1 MRNAQKPDHKS
12 LSSIIDW
19 LKEGHFVIPDFQRE
33 FEWQPWDIRDLVRS
47 IFLDYYIGSLLLWKG
62 TDENFAALSCEAIH
76 GFNGTERRDLIVLDG
91 QQRLTALYYACVAP
105 DVPLPKR
112 KNRYLYFIRVDKFM
126 AGEHDEAFSYDWT
139 RGALARFGDVEAQ
152 YEAHWFPLAVVGGGG
167 WALANWMQG
176 YEEWWKKKAEDAE
189 TAGGEEAA
197 AEARQLAGDAHEFG
211 ETVRAITQDYQ
222 ITYVELEKELPLDKV
237 CDIFTQI
244 NSKGV
249 RLDIFDLINALL
261 KPQGLQL
268 KIMYREARPK
278 FEFMESSKAN
288 VYLLQIMSI
297 LLQSYCSPKYLY
309 YLLPGAEKSVRNP
322 DGSLRKETLVN
333 DTAEFEA
340 LWNRAVDSLAH
351 AVDLIRH
358 PQEYG
363 VTSAAYLPYQ
373 AMLPAFAALNARASE
388 LDPSR
393 RLDATKKIRHW
404 YWASVFTTRYSG
416 AVESRAA
423 RDFIDVTNW
432 FDDDSAEPTP
442 ISELK
447 QQFRAIEFRKL
458 QKKGDS
464 IYNGVFNLLV
474 IGGAKDWMTGT
485 VPLPADLDDHH
496 IVPQSWGKSQEA
508 VGSTIDCILNR
519 SPLSAETNRNVI
531 RDRLPNQYLPEWIQ
545 HSSESQVRATLETH
559 LISPAAFDILLRDPF
574 GPTDFEAFIGE
585 RQKSIQ
591 EAIQSLLIKE
601 RLDLPPQLRELDEG
615 VEQVELGL
623 RSVISETLG
632 GRLDRLPPN
641 IADELNRR
649 LQADARRNAALDVEA
664 FDDLEARLQYSD
676 FRELQDIITNR
687 MLWEEFEPRFK
698 NKQGLMTKFEQ
709 VANLRN
715 DIRHSRSTTEVR
727 RMEGQAAILWFQDV
741 MSRMTAGSSGTS
753 GDLNV
758 EAP

>member
-19 LKEGHFVIPDFQRE
+19 LKQGQFVIPDFQRE

-62 TDENFAALSCEAIH
+62 TEENFTALSCEPVH
-76 GFNGTERRDLIVLDG
+76 GFSGDERRDMIVLDG

-112 KNRYLYFIRVDKFM
+112 KNRFLYFIRVDKFM
-126 AGEHDEAFSYDWT
+126 AGDHDEAFGYDWT
-139 RGALARFGDVEAQ
+139 RGALARHADRDAQ
-152 YEAHWFPLAVVGGGG
+152 FENHWFPVSVVGESG
-167 WALANWMQG
+167 WGLADWMRD
-176 YEEWWKKKAEDAE
+176 YEAWWRSRADEAQSTGDEEGERVARRYQSDA
-189 TAGGEEAA
+189 
-197 AEARQLAGDAHEFG
+197 REFG
-211 ETVRAITQDYQ
+211 DTVRGITQDYQ
-222 ITYVELEKELPLDKV
+222 ITYVELDKELPLDKV

-268 KIMYREARPK
+268 KLMYRNTRSK

-322 DGSLRKETLVN
+322 DGSLRKEVLIEST
-333 DTAEFEA
+333 DEFKA
-340 LWNRAVDSLAH
+340 LWDRAVTSLTNAIE
-351 AVDLIRH
+351 LLRH
-358 PQEYG
+358 PHEYG

-373 AMLPAFAALNARASE
+373 AMLPAFSALNARASE
-388 LDPSR
+388 LEPGR
-393 RLDATKKIRHW
+393 RLDATRKIRHW
-404 YWASVFTTRYSG
+404 YWASVFTGRYSG

-423 RDFIDVTNW
+423 RDFIDVTGW
-432 FDDDSAEPTP
+432 FDDDAAEPPP
-442 ISELK
+442 IADLK
-447 QQFRAIEFRKL
+447 QQFRGIEFRKL

-485 VPLPADLDDHH
+485 VPMPSRLDDHH
-496 IVPQSWGKSQEA
+496 IVPQSWGKAQAE
-508 VGSTIDCILNR
+508 VGSAVDTILNR
-519 SPLSAETNRNVI
+519 TPLSSETNQHVI
-531 RDRLPNQYLPEWIQ
+531 KDRLPNEYLLEWIGQ
-545 HSSESQVRATLETH
+545 SGEGQVRAILETH
-559 LISPAAFDILLRDPF
+559 FISPAAFDILLRDPF
-574 GPTDFEAFIGE
+574 SPSDFETFISE

-591 EAIQSLLIKE
+591 DAIQSLLIKE
-601 RLDLPPQLRELDEG
+601 RLDLPPQLRDLDEG
-615 VEQVELGL
+615 IESVELRL
-623 RSVISETLG
+623 RSVISETLEDELG
-632 GRLDRLPPN
+632 RLPPN
-641 IADELNRR
+641 ISDDLDRR

-664 FDDLEARLQYSD
+664 FSGVEARLQYSD

-687 MLWEEFEPRFK
+687 SLWDDFEHRFR
-698 NKQGLMTKFEQ
+698 NKASLMTKFDQ

-715 DIRHSRSTTEVR
+715 DIRHSRATSEVR
-727 RMEGQAAILWFQDV
+727 RMEGEAAILWFREV
-741 MSRMTAGSSGTS
+741 LA
-753 GDLNV
+753 
-758 EAP
+758 